1 MNIREKISQ
10 LQNHLNAKNFK
21 FVIEECNKL
30 IKKNPYNSYFYN
42 LCGLALQGSN
52 NIIASIEYFKKSIDL
67 DKNNIAA
74 KNNIS
79 TSYKAIGKYDLSE
92 NYLKDAL
99 KISPN
104 YIQALNN
111 YANLNTNINNYK
123 SAIQLLEKAKKIE
136 PNNVIILYNL
146 ADTYKA
152 MGNFSKS
159 KEIFEFIIDKFDFHT
174 PSHLSLSSIYKY
186 DTDSLHLKEM
196 LSKLKSNNIT
206 TQNRIDL
213 SFAIGKAYEDIGDF
227 KKSFYYYEQGN
238 KLNKEKINYKIKN
251 DEKLINS
258 IIDSFKDYNFDKQ
271 LKNSNKI
278 NPIFVCG
285 MPRSGTTLVEQIIS
299 SHDEVSGEGELS
311 YLQNL
316 VIQNFIENNSFKI
329 KKIKDLVDSNNT
341 KITDE
346 YFNMVKFHKL
356 LKNNFTDKAPQN
368 FRWLGVIRI
377 FFPNSKVILCS
388 RNSKDICLSLFK
400 NYFPASEMNWAY
412 DQEDIGNYFNL
423 YNKLINFW
431 KSKFPD
437 FIYEANYEKIINNP
451 DVEIKKLIKF
461 CDLHWDDKCLNF
473 HKNKSTPIK
482 TASVVQARNPL
493 YKNSI
498 NLNENYSV
506 YLKKL
511 FSIIN

>member
-123 SAIQLLEKAKKIE
+123 LAIQLLEKAKKIE

-213 SFAIGKAYEDIGDF
+213 CFAIGKAYDDIGDYE
-227 KKSFYYYEQGN
+227 KSYSFYLNGN
-238 KLNKEKINYKIKN
+238 KLNKEKLKYNFNSDKI
-251 DEKLINS
+251 LFNS
-258 IIDSFKDYNFDKQ
+258 IIDSFKDFDFKK
-271 LKNSNKI
+271 LPKNNDEKKA
-278 NPIFVCG
+278 IFICG

-299 SHDEVSGEGELS
+299 SHSEVSGEGELS
-311 YLQNL
+311 YLQNT
-316 VIQNFIENNSFKI
+316 IKNNYIENNSFKMKKLNQDIDQNIETI
-329 KKIKDLVDSNNT
+329 KK
-341 KITDE
+341 E
-346 YFNMVKFHKL
+346 YFDMINFHNL
-356 LKNNFTDKAPQN
+356 STNNFTDKAPQN
-368 FRWLGVIRI
+368 FRWLGFIRI
-377 FFPNSKVILCS
+377 FFSNCKIIHCS
-388 RNSKDICLSLFK
+388 RNPKDTCLSLFK
-400 NYFPASEMNWAY
+400 NYFPASEMRWAY

-423 YNKLINFW
+423 YKKLIEFW

-451 DVEIKKLIKF
+451 EKEIKNLINF
-461 CDLHWDDKCLNF
+461 CDLKWEDNCLNF
-473 HKNKSTPIK
+473 HKNSKTPIK
-482 TASVVQARNPL
+482 TVSVVQARNPI

-498 NLNENYSV
+498 NTYENYSI
-506 YLKKL
+506 YLNKL